1 MRGTGDSAYTRAML
15 ALLLDRDARLVTD
28 HPAPVRKSGEALLRM
43 RLAGICDTDLQLAR
57 GYMSFRGVL
66 GHEFVGR
73 VVEADDPSWIGR
85 RAVADINAGCGHCQD
100 CRENAGH
107 HCSARTVLGILGQD
121 GALAEELVVP
131 ERCLVAVPDHVS
143 DDCAVFAEPLA
154 AAAHVL
160 DELDAG
166 TSGPVVV
173 LGDGKLGQLIAR
185 AVVAAGRRVL
195 VVGHHTE
202 KLALAAAAGAEVRL
216 ESELDGSAGGAA
228 VVVEATGSAAGLQ
241 RALELVRPRGCVIL
255 KTTVAG
261 TTGLDLAP
269 LVINEV
275 RLVGSRCGSM
285 QPALQLLSH
294 GSVDPRP
301 LIAAQY
307 PLQRADEALRHA
319 ARPGTMKVLVSGA
332 D

>member
-1 MRGTGDSAYTRAML
+1 ML
-15 ALLLDRDARLVTD
+15 ALLLDREARLALD
-28 HPAPVRKSGEALLRM
+28 HPAPVRKPGEARLRM

-66 GHEFVGR
+66 GHEFVGQ
-73 VVEADDPSWIGR
+73 VLEADDTSWIGR
-85 RAVADINAGCGHCQD
+85 RAVADINAGCGRCQD

-107 HCSARTVLGILGQD
+107 HCSARTVLGILGRD

-131 ERCLVAVPDHVS
+131 ERCLVSVPDDVS

-154 AAAHVL
+154 AAAHVVE
-160 DELDAG
+160 ELDAAP
-166 TSGPVVV
+166 SAPVVV

-185 AVVAAGRRVL
+185 AVLAVGRRVL
-195 VVGHHTE
+195 MVGHHAE
-202 KLALAAAAGAEVRL
+202 KLNLAAAVGAEVRL
-216 ESELDGSAGGAA
+216 ESELDASARGAA
-228 VVVEATGSAAGLQ
+228 VVIEATGSASGVQ

-261 TTGLDLAP
+261 LTGLDLAP

-285 QPALQLLSH
+285 QQAIRLLSA

-307 PLQRADEALRHA
+307 PLERADEALRHA
-319 ARPGTMKVLVSGA
+319 ARPGTMKVLVKGT
-332 D
+332 DG

>member
-1 MRGTGDSAYTRAML
+1 ML
-15 ALLLDRDARLVTD
+15 ALLLDREPRLVTD
-28 HPAPVRKSGEALLRM
+28 HPAPARKSGEARLRM
-43 RLAGICDTDLQLAR
+43 RLAGICDTDLQLTR

-66 GHEFVGR
+66 GHEFVGE
-73 VVEADDPSWIGR
+73 VLDADEPSWIGR
-85 RAVADINAGCGHCQD
+85 RVVADINAGCGRCED

-107 HCSARTVLGILGQD
+107 HCTRRTVLGILGQD
-121 GALAEELVVP
+121 GALAEQLVVP

-143 DDCAVFAEPLA
+143 DECAVFAEPLA
-154 AAAHVL
+154 AAAHVV
-160 DELDAG
+160 DELSAG
-166 TSGPVVV
+166 TSGLVVV

-185 AVVAAGRRVL
+185 AVLAAGRRVL
-195 VVGHHTE
+195 VVGHHSE
-202 KLALAAAAGAEVRL
+202 KLALAAAVGADVRL
-216 ESELDGSAGGAA
+216 ESELDGSVRGAA
-228 VVVEATGSAAGLQ
+228 VVIEATGSAAGVQ
-241 RALELVRPRGCVIL
+241 RALDLVRPRGCVIL

-261 TTGLDLAP
+261 STGIDLAP

-285 QPALQLLSH
+285 QQALHLLSE

-307 PLQRADEALRHA
+307 PLRRAEEALRHA
-319 ARPGTMKVLVSGA
+319 GQPGTMKVLVSGT